1 MIQFPEISQEK
12 FSELSDL
19 IEQINQAEHP
29 EEFEKQL
36 QTITGK
42 QGLPVSQVLEYWGYI
57 SLEDLVSSLL
67 MPEPEKQNLS
77 DAELVEIITAVYDCR
92 YSQAEMD
99 YLLKVLRIETG
110 WQDISDLIFYPE
122 IDELSAIIRKIL
134 GKD

>member
-12 FSELSDL
+12 FSELSNL
-19 IEQINQAEHP
+19 IEQINQADHP
-29 EEFEKQL
+29 EEFEAQL
-36 QTITGK
+36 QILTGK
-42 QGLPVSQVLEYWGYI
+42 PGLSVSEVLEYWGYT

-77 DAELVEIITAVYDCR
+77 DSELAEIITAVYECR

-99 YLLKVLRIETG
+99 YLLQVLRIETG